1 MVLGDVK
8 RKLLVI
14 GCSMAACGYLFSIAA
29 ASIGLIILLL
39 TWAINFRENNFG
51 DFFRLNTGHFLVLFF
66 LMVLFGLSYS
76 INVDSGM
83 AHTTRYLPFVI
94 VPLIFS
100 TIKPLNKIERDQMVK
115 TYVWA
120 VTILFAVCFSYAIY
134 RQILFSL
141 KGGPFNWYFFYRF
154 DFLEM
159 FDQHPTYI
167 AMYTLVSLSL
177 LVFRK
182 HGLFK
187 NRWIQNAVLMLQSI
201 GIVFAGSRIGYVL
214 FIVLL
219 AMYVYK
225 QIVSFSGPKRV
236 KVLMAYLTISLIFGI
251 LAWNTPII
259 KERILYTAGIRY
271 DYKYNNNK
279 FVKKD
284 NPVKQ
289 GRLLLWKDALELIEL
304 KPILGHGTGSNM
316 TLLKEKYKEKNHDI
330 FREREYNTHSTYLGV
345 LLSGGILR
353 LAVYMLLLF
362 SIAYFGIKSR
372 DIITISFFMIVSV
385 ASITEMIFRSQGVMF
400 FAFFYCFLL
409 MRKNE

>member
-8 RKLLVI
+8 RRLLII
-14 GCSMAACGYLFSIAA
+14 GCCMAACGYLFSIAT

-39 TWAINFRENNFG
+39 TWAINYRENNFD
-51 DFFRLNTGHFLVLFF
+51 DFFRLNTGHFLILFF

-76 INVDSGM
+76 INVDSGI

-100 TIKPLNKIERDQMVK
+100 TITPLNKTERDQIVK

-120 VTILFAVCFSYAIY
+120 VTILFVVCFSYAIY

-141 KGGPFNWYFFYRF
+141 TGGPFNWYFFYRF
-154 DFLEM
+154 DFLEI
-159 FDQHPTYI
+159 FDQHPTYV

-182 HGLFK
+182 QRLFK
-187 NRWIQNAVLMLQSI
+187 NRWIQNVVLMLQSI

-219 AMYVYK
+219 AMYVY
-225 QIVSFSGPKRV
+225 QQTASFSEPKKV
-236 KVLMAYLTISLIFGI
+236 KVLMAYLAIPLIFGI
-251 LAWNTPII
+251 LAWNIPII

-271 DYKYNNNK
+271 DYRYNNNK

-304 KPILGHGTGSNM
+304 KPIFGHGTGSNM
-316 TLLKEKYKEKNHDI
+316 TLLKEKYKEKNHDV
-330 FREREYNTHSTYLGV
+330 FLEREYNTHSTYLGV

-353 LAVYMLLLF
+353 LAVYMLLLC
-362 SIAYFGIKSR
+362 SILYFGIKRR
-372 DIITISFFMIVSV
+372 DLITTSFFVVVCIV
-385 ASITEMIFRSQGVMF
+385 SITEMIFRSQGVMF

-409 MRKNE
+409 LRKNE